1 MLTGHEDDASVH
13 KQIASM
19 VLSAPESNGL
29 LALIYHEGIGV
40 APDCDRCFALAEKAA
55 TEGGDGLACFLMGYM
70 CDCGEVPYDRAA
82 EYGPD
87 EFYVANLYTTYI
99 SERYM
104 SG

>member
-1 MLTGHEDDASVH
+1 
-13 KQIASM
+13 
-19 VLSAPESNGL
+19 
-29 LALIYHEGIGV
+29 
-40 APDCDRCFALAEKAA
+40 
-55 TEGGDGLACFLMGYM
+55 MGYM